1 MKSITAFKLSNGTIV
16 ENKAKAIKEQNEID
30 FVELVTNFAEANGC
44 YESVDDIKNAILD
57 NRHVLKAI
65 LNKFVK

>member
-1 MKSITAFKLSNGTIV
+1 MTQVTAFKLSNGKIV
-16 ENKAKAIKEQNEID
+16 KNKAKAIKEQNEID

>member
-1 MKSITAFKLSNGTIV
+1 MKQVTAFKLSNGKIV

-44 YESVDDIKNAILD
+44 YGSVDDIKNAILE